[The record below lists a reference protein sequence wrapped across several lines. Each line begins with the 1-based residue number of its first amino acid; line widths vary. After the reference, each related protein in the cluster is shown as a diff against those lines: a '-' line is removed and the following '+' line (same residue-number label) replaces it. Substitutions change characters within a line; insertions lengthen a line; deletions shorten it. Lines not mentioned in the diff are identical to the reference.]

1 MDIYENYLKDNVFA
15 QRGYVILVDDNGDYL
30 YHPNH
35 EIAIRNVHDEY
46 MTKVLAESKELQD
59 LARDYLAGKTGITKY
74 IYLKEWKLATYTHAQ
89 ITPDRFWPIMI
100 TVPLT
105 DIHNP
110 IKSAISRFQ
119 YLSFVMIGSLILLS
133 LGIIISL
140 LRWGK
145 ILSNSVQERT
155 QQLEDANRAARNVYE
170 DLLVEKEALARAKVK
185 DEAIFSS
192 IGDGIIATD
201 SNRRIII
208 MNKVAEKLLGW
219 SVKEALGK
227 LYDDVVSLEDE
238 KGTFIPPEDRPL
250 NKAFTHRT
258 TTTTTTTMYLL
269 SKNKVKFPVAITLSP
284 IILNN
289 KIIGAVEVFRD
300 ITKEQ
305 EIDKAKTEF
314 VSLASHQLRTPLTTI
329 SWYTE
334 MILKGDMGQVVPG
347 QKKYLEEIYHGNQ
360 RMVGLVNTLLNVS
373 RLELG
378 TFIVAPEPTDIV
390 MLAKSVID
398 EQRPQIGE
406 KKLHL
411 ITKFEKDIP
420 IIQTDPKL
428 LHMVV
433 QNLLSNAVQY
443 TPEGGRVEV
452 SLSLDDPP
460 SPPPSPKAKDGQGK
474 KNVLMKIADTGYG
487 IPKNQQNNIFIKFF
501 RADNVREKDTEG
513 TGLGLYIV
521 KSIIEHS
528 GGKVWFES
536 PASTK
541 VSNSAQ
547 AMADKSA
554 GKPARQSPDGSGR
567 VVGGEENPG
576 TVFYVTL
583 PLEGMKK
590 KEGTKALA

>member
-1 MDIYENYLKDNVFA
+1 
-15 QRGYVILVDDNGDYL
+15 
-30 YHPNH
+30 
-35 EIAIRNVHDEY
+35 
-46 MTKVLAESKELQD
+46 
-59 LARDYLAGKTGITKY
+59 
-74 IYLKEWKLATYTHAQ
+74 
-89 ITPDRFWPIMI
+89 
-100 TVPLT
+100 
-105 DIHNP
+105 
-110 IKSAISRFQ
+110 
-119 YLSFVMIGSLILLS
+119 
-133 LGIIISL
+133 
-140 LRWGK
+140 
-145 ILSNSVQERT
+145 
-155 QQLEDANRAARNVYE
+155 
-170 DLLVEKEALARAKVK
+170 
-185 DEAIFSS
+185 
-192 IGDGIIATD
+192 
-201 SNRRIII
+201 

-250 NKAFTHRT
+250 NKAFTHRTTT

-398 EQRPQIGE
+398 EQKPQISE

-411 ITKFEKDIP
+411 IKKFEKNIP

-536 PASTK
+536 
-541 VSNSAQ
+541 
-547 AMADKSA
+547 
-554 GKPARQSPDGSGR
+554 
-567 VVGGEENPG
+567 EENKG
-576 TVFYVTL
+576 TTFYVTF